1 MKRRMTNNPFGS
13 RKMPAAALPTV
24 PFEIPAADRDE
35 TAPTGRIIR
44 APLQRRQSR
53 AEITIEIIRKIT
65 LEVRN
70 GR

>member
-24 PFEIPAADRDE
+24 PFEIPAAERDE

-44 APLQRRQSR
+44 RAAPKRPFTAQD
-53 AEITIEIIRKIT
+53 AIEVIRKLAI
-65 LEVRN
+65 EARS
-70 GR
+70 